1 MCSTMS
7 GWYVVFK
14 GKVPGIYSSWA
25 ECSEQVLNFKG
36 NVHKKY
42 SSYEQALEAFNST
55 INSISSS
62 ETYTSICISDN
73 VVEPLGSR
81 CLGFLGLLVWLLG
94 SGFVVV
100 TYRKIGAMNH
110 CYFDPYCM

>member
-36 NVHKKY
+36 NVHRKY

-55 INSISSS
+55 INSIS
-62 ETYTSICISDN
+62 
-73 VVEPLGSR
+73 
-81 CLGFLGLLVWLLG
+81 
-94 SGFVVV
+94 
-100 TYRKIGAMNH
+100 
-110 CYFDPYCM
+110 